1 MDTFWDFIEPL
12 VYNNNLLIKY
22 DEFLKTQ
29 FGFKETFQVR
39 IHDVYP
45 TESLHWHSN
54 FDLSLTSNLQTQN
67 SSFQYLNLPSLSS
80 FNKNISVIPN
90 LKSLI
95 SNFMKLAK

>member
-45 TESLHWHSN
+45 TERK
-54 FDLSLTSNLQTQN
+54 FA
-67 SSFQYLNLPSLSS
+67 
-80 FNKNISVIPN
+80 
-90 LKSLI
+90 
-95 SNFMKLAK
+95 LAFKF

>member
-45 TESLHWHSN
+45 TEKKFALAYKFRSFLN
-54 FDLSLTSNLQTQN
+54 IKFAN
-67 SSFQYLNLPSLSS
+67 SKFRFSVFESS
-80 FNKNISVIPN
+80 
-90 LKSLI
+90 
-95 SNFMKLAK
+95 

>member
-39 IHDVYP
+39 IHDVGYIQQR
-45 TESLHWHSN
+45 ESLH
-54 FDLSLTSNLQTQN
+54 
-67 SSFQYLNLPSLSS
+67 
-80 FNKNISVIPN
+80 
-90 LKSLI
+90 
-95 SNFMKLAK
+95 

>member
-45 TESLHWHSN
+45 TESK
-54 FDLSLTSNLQTQN
+54 FA
-67 SSFQYLNLPSLSS
+67 
-80 FNKNISVIPN
+80 
-90 LKSLI
+90 
-95 SNFMKLAK
+95 LAFKF

>member
-45 TESLHWHSN
+45 TESKFALAFKFRS
-54 FDLSLTSNLQTQN
+54 FLFSVFE
-67 SSFQYLNLPSLSS
+67 SS
-80 FNKNISVIPN
+80 
-90 LKSLI
+90 
-95 SNFMKLAK
+95 